1 MLLDC
6 IPIMKLRHLIIGVY
20 ILGNVWGA
28 VSIFGG
34 NDLRLNETT
43 CYNIEKEPPNERCNF
58 ARINCSVEHMPSVRY
73 NYLAIYYCLEDS
85 VKYLFTVILAVIL
98 LLYFAGLGVTAS
110 DYLCP
115 NLYTLS
121 KLLRLSDNVAGVT
134 LLAFGNGSP
143 DVMSTY
149 KAMKA
154 GSASLAFSELI
165 GATYFITT
173 VVLGSMGVISPFT
186 VPKMFF
192 IRDVL
197 LLLLTVILISASIA
211 TSLLNMI
218 SCIILILVYLAYV
231 ILVVSIDS
239 YVRLQVRKNLHE
251 LRSRANF
258 VPPSAEEENENHFF
272 LTDMIPLPTIE
283 ELDLSEANT
292 DPVINREN
300 DLHNI
305 RPPTNFSLETGSFG
319 VKSLLKELD
328 RHSKTG
334 KGIYLGSDVQRPLT
348 SPVHPTQTK
357 QTDLRKPPNSLPLNM
372 NLLSPHALEESLD
385 SETQVNGNQF
395 PRMIDNS
402 NIVTCDPFSL
412 DRSTF
417 TSIFIKFLYDFRSF
431 PWFCYL
437 FSEYKDYREYT
448 LLMKVGYIMK
458 LPVTLMLRLSTPV
471 RDFSFL
477 CEVVE
482 QLRNPVANRDEILE
496 GDFNQLSLHG
506 PVVTTQV
513 FFSMMLITSSIGQ
526 HIIYRILIATI
537 TSGSI
542 YAALNWNIVGLKSL
556 NYLMSFVGFLTSIIW
571 ISKFATEIVS
581 ILLVLSIIYK
591 VSDGILGLTIF
602 ALGNSVSDLISNLA
616 ISKMGMPLMALSA
629 CLGGPLLSLCAIGL
643 SGIIMI
649 NRTEN
654 SDGRYNFNCSSS
666 VIFTGLG
673 IIVNLLFLLVYIP
686 KNNWVLD
693 RKIGFILIS
702 NWILL
707 TGLCILLEVS

>member
-1 MLLDC
+1 
-6 IPIMKLRHLIIGVY
+6 MKLRHLILGVY
-20 ILGNVWGA
+20 ILGNVRCA
-28 VSIFGG
+28 VNIFGG
-34 NDLRLNETT
+34 NDLRLNQTT
-43 CYNIEKEPPNERCNF
+43 CSNIEKKPPNERCNF
-58 ARINCSVEHMPSVRY
+58 ARVNCSVEHMPSVRF

-85 VKYLFTVILAVIL
+85 VKYLFTVVLAVIL

-173 VVLGSMGVISPFT
+173 VVLGSMGVIKPFT

-192 IRDVL
+192 IRDVF

-211 TSLLNMI
+211 TSLLHMI

-239 YVRLQVRKNLHE
+239 YVRLQVKKKVHE

-258 VPPSAEEENENHFF
+258 ALPSAEEENENHFF

-283 ELDLSEANT
+283 ELDLSEANMHPA
-292 DPVINREN
+292 DNRDNEVYS
-300 DLHNI
+300 I

-334 KGIYLGSDVQRPLT
+334 KGIYLGSEIQRPLT
-348 SPVHPTQTK
+348 SPVYPTQTK
-357 QTDLRKPPNSLPLNM
+357 QTDLRKLPHSLPLNL
-372 NLLSPHALEESLD
+372 NLLLPHALEESLD
-385 SETQVNGNQF
+385 SETQEDGNRF
-395 PRMIDNS
+395 PRMTDNS
-402 NIVTCDPFSL
+402 NIETRDPLSL
-412 DRSTF
+412 DSSTL
-417 TSIFIKFLYDFRSF
+417 TSILIKFLYDFRSF
-431 PWFCYL
+431 PWFFYL
-437 FSEYKDYREYT
+437 FFEYKDYREYT
-448 LLMKVGYIMK
+448 LLMKVGYVLK

-477 CEVVE
+477 CEAVE
-482 QLRNPVANRDEILE
+482 HLRNPVANRDEIIE

-513 FFSMMLITSSIGQ
+513 FFSMMLISSSIGQ
-526 HIIYRILIATI
+526 HIFYRMLIAII
-537 TSGSI
+537 TAGSI
-542 YAALNWNIVGLKSL
+542 YAALNWNVVGLKSL

-581 ILLVLSIIYK
+581 ILLILSIIFK
-591 VSDGILGLTIF
+591 VSDGILGLTVF

-654 SDGRYNFNCSSS
+654 SDGRYNFKCSSS
-666 VIFTGLG
+666 VILTGLG
-673 IIVNLLFLLVYIP
+673 IIANLLFLLVYIP

-693 RKIGFILIS
+693 RKIGFILIT

-707 TGLCILLEVS
+707 TGLCILLEVT

>member
-1 MLLDC
+1 
-6 IPIMKLRHLIIGVY
+6 MKLRHLVIGVY
-20 ILGNVWGA
+20 ILGSVGGT

-34 NDLRLNETT
+34 NGLRLNQTT
-43 CYNIEKEPPNERCNF
+43 CSNIEKEPLNKRCDF
-58 ARINCSVEHMPSVRY
+58 ARANCSVDHMPSVRF
-73 NYLAIYYCLEDS
+73 NYLAVYHCLENL
-85 VKYLFTVILAVIL
+85 VKFIFILILTVVL
-98 LLYFAGLGVTAS
+98 LLYFAGLGITAS

-173 VVLGSMGVISPFT
+173 VVLGSMGVIKPFT

-192 IRDVL
+192 VRDVL
-197 LLLLTVILISASIA
+197 LLLLTIILISTSIVI
-211 TSLLNMI
+211 SLLNMMF
-218 SCIILILVYLAYV
+218 CIILILVYLAYV

-239 YVRLQVRKNLHE
+239 YVRLQARKKVHE
-251 LRSRANF
+251 QRSRANYAHT
-258 VPPSAEEENENHFF
+258 PAEEESDNHFS

-283 ELDLSEANT
+283 ELDLSEANMGA
-292 DPVINREN
+292 VNNMEN
-300 DLHNI
+300 DLYNV
-305 RPPTNFSLETGSFG
+305 RPPTNLSLETGSFG
-319 VKSLLKELD
+319 VNSLLKELN
-328 RHSKTG
+328 RHSRTG
-334 KGIYLGSDVQRPLT
+334 QGIYLGSEVQRPLT
-348 SPVHPTQTK
+348 SPVYPTQAK
-357 QTDLRKPPNSLPLNM
+357 QTNLRKPPHSLPLNM
-372 NLLSPHALEESLD
+372 NLHLPCALEESLD
-385 SETQVNGNQF
+385 SESQGNGFQV
-395 PRMIDNS
+395 PRIIENS
-402 NIVTCDPFSL
+402 DTEACDPHSL
-412 DRSTF
+412 DITTF
-417 TSIFIKFLYDFRSF
+417 TGILMKFLKDFRSF
-431 PWFCYL
+431 PWFHYL
-437 FSEYKDYREYT
+437 FFEYEDYRECT
-448 LLMKVGYIMK
+448 LFAKVGYVIK

-477 CEVVE
+477 CEGVE
-482 QLRNPVANRDEILE
+482 YLRNPVANGDEVIE

-513 FFSMMLITSSIGQ
+513 CLSMMLITSSLGQ
-526 HIIYRILIATI
+526 HILYRVIIATI
-537 TSGSI
+537 TAASI
-542 YAALNWNIVGLKSL
+542 YTALNWNIVGLKSL
-556 NYLMSFVGFLTSIIW
+556 NYLITFLGFLTSIIW
-571 ISKFATEIVS
+571 ISRFATEIVS
-581 ILLVLSIIYK
+581 ILLVLSIVFD

-649 NRTEN
+649 NRAES
-654 SDGRYNFNCSSS
+654 SDGRYNFKCSTS
-666 VIFTGLG
+666 VILTGLG
-673 IIVNLLFLLVYIP
+673 IIANLLFLLVYIP
-686 KNNWVLD
+686 KNNWMLD

-702 NWILL
+702 NWVLL
-707 TGLCILLEVS
+707 TGLCILLEVF

>member
-1 MLLDC
+1 
-6 IPIMKLRHLIIGVY
+6 MKLRYLIIGVY
-20 ILGNVWGA
+20 ILGNVGGA
-28 VSIFGG
+28 ISIFGG
-34 NDLRLNETT
+34 NDLRLNQTT
-43 CYNIEKEPPNERCNF
+43 CSNIEKKPLNERCNF
-58 ARINCSVEHMPSVRY
+58 ARVNCSAEHMPSGRF
-73 NYLAIYYCLEDS
+73 NYLAIYYCSEDL
-85 VKYLFTVILAVIL
+85 VKYLLTVTLVVFL

-121 KLLRLSDNVAGVT
+121 KLLMLSDNVAGVT

-173 VVLGSMGVISPFT
+173 VVLGSMGVIKPFT

-192 IRDVL
+192 VRDVL
-197 LLLLTVILISASIA
+197 LLLLTVILISVSIA
-211 TSLLNMI
+211 TSSLNMT
-218 SCIILILVYLAYV
+218 SCIILILIYLAYV

-239 YVRLQVRKNLHE
+239 YVRLQVRKKVHE
-251 LRSRANF
+251 SRSRANF
-258 VPPSAEEENENHFF
+258 ALPSAEEENESHS
-272 LTDMIPLPTIE
+272 LKTDMIPLPTIE
-283 ELDLSEANT
+283 ELDLSEANA
-292 DPVINREN
+292 DPVNSMEN
-300 DLHNI
+300 EVYSI
-305 RPPTNFSLETGSFG
+305 RPPTNLSLETGSFG

-334 KGIYLGSDVQRPLT
+334 KGIHLGSEIQRPLT
-348 SPVHPTQTK
+348 SPIYPTRTK
-357 QTDLRKPPNSLPLNM
+357 QTNLRKPPHSSPLNM
-372 NLLSPHALEESLD
+372 SSLLPHASEESLD
-385 SETQVNGNQF
+385 SETRENGN
-395 PRMIDNS
+395 PPSMIDNS
-402 NIVTCDPFSL
+402 NLETWVPLSSDTSPF
-412 DRSTF
+412 TN
-417 TSIFIKFLYDFRSF
+417 IFMKLLYDFRSF
-431 PWFCYL
+431 PWFYYL
-437 FSEYKDYREYT
+437 FFEYKDYREYS
-448 LLMKVGYIMK
+448 LLMKVGYITK

-471 RDFSFL
+471 RDYSFL
-477 CEVVE
+477 CEVIE
-482 QLRNPVANRDEILE
+482 YSRDLVANRDEII

-513 FFSMMLITSSIGQ
+513 FFSVMLITSFIGQ
-526 HIIYRILIATI
+526 HIFYRILIATI
-537 TSGSI
+537 SAVSI
-542 YAALNWNIVGLKSL
+542 YAALNRNIVGLKSL

-571 ISKFATEIVS
+571 ISKFAAEVVS

-591 VSDGILGLTIF
+591 VSDGILGLTVF
-602 ALGNSVSDLISNLA
+602 ALGNSVGDLISNLA

-673 IIVNLLFLLVYIP
+673 IIANLLFLLVYIP

-693 RKIGFILIS
+693 RKIGFILLS

-707 TGLCILLEVS
+707 TGLCILLEMS